1 MTQPGDAGYV
11 AHVPDPDGAVSA
23 AGRLAG
29 AGERLGA
36 AMDRAVAALN
46 GVGDPWGNDEVGQT
60 YREGF
65 AGAEEL
71 KAALS
76 QVGKSVTGFGNVALT
91 SVDTLIETDLRTKRL
106 LGGHD
111 ARSA

>member
-29 AGERLGA
+29 AGERLRA
-36 AMDRAVAALN
+36 AMASAVAAVN

-60 YREGF
+60 YRTSF
-65 AGAEEL
+65 AAAEEL
-71 KAALS
+71 KTALGR
-76 QVGKSVTGFGNVALT
+76 VGDSVTGFGTFAST
-91 SVDTLIETDLRTKRL
+91 SVDTLIEMDLRTKRL
-106 LGGHD
+106 LGGND